1 MNTYLSFFRNP
12 PHPFTKH
19 GKSHIKPPAKSSYGI
34 CRTTDRQLEYD
45 RTAIGVRPYGNCR
58 TVTSKGARK
67 NFFGAKQKANGLTIS
82 LKLKTRSRP
91 TIHFHPVRDLKNPT
105 YDVLGYFRMKRNI
118 IIFVTSIQITD
129 AMSIKYEIH
138 SIQNAQGTGKERH
151 YAHIYEQPAM
161 TPQQLASRIQDS
173 CSLTKS
179 DVEGTVSALR
189 EAMIRELEQ
198 GHRFYIPKIGYF
210 SLSVELEIPDGKP
223 IDKVR
228 GDDIKV
234 RNINF
239 QPDASMLQEIKSHS
253 RFEHAEFSTL
263 SKKLSEESLLK
274 KITVFLSKHECLT
287 RRDMELEFGLRRS
300 TSYKWLK
307 HFTET
312 GALKKK
318 GTLSS
323 PVYFLAE

>member
-1 MNTYLSFFRNP
+1 MGDWRIPFGGLSY
-12 PHPFTKH
+12 
-19 GKSHIKPPAKSSYGI
+19 S
-34 CRTTDRQLEYD
+34 
-45 RTAIGVRPYGNCR
+45 NCR

-67 NFFGAKQKANGLTIS
+67 NFFGATRKANSLINS
-82 LKLKTRSRP
+82 LKFRTSDRP
-91 TIHFHPVRDLKNPT
+91 NIHFRPVRNLKNPT
-105 YDVLGYFRMKRNI
+105 YFVHRCFRIRREI
-118 IIFVTSIQITD
+118 IIFVVTIHITNT
-129 AMSIKYEIH
+129 MSIKYEIR

-210 SLSVELEIPDGKP
+210 SLSVGLEIPDGKP

-239 QPDASMLQEIKSHS
+239 QPEASMLQEIKSHS

-263 SKKLSEESLLK
+263 SKKQSEESLLK
-274 KITVFLSKHECLT
+274 KITVFLSKNKCLT

-300 TSYKWLK
+300 TAYKWLK

-312 GALKKK
+312 GVLKKK

>member
-1 MNTYLSFFRNP
+1 
-12 PHPFTKH
+12 
-19 GKSHIKPPAKSSYGI
+19 
-34 CRTTDRQLEYD
+34 
-45 RTAIGVRPYGNCR
+45 
-58 TVTSKGARK
+58 
-67 NFFGAKQKANGLTIS
+67 
-82 LKLKTRSRP
+82 
-91 TIHFHPVRDLKNPT
+91 
-105 YDVLGYFRMKRNI
+105 MKRNI
-118 IIFVTSIQITD
+118 IIFVTSIQITN

-210 SLSVELEIPDGKP
+210 SLSVGLEIPDGKP

-239 QPDASMLQEIKSHS
+239 QPEASMLQEIKSHS

-263 SKKLSEESLLK
+263 SKKQSEESLLK
-274 KITVFLSKHECLT
+274 KITVFLSKNKCLT

-300 TSYKWLK
+300 TAYKWLK

-312 GALKKK
+312 GVLKKE
-318 GTLSS
+318 GTWTS
-323 PVYFLAE
+323 PVYFLDK

>member
-1 MNTYLSFFRNP
+1 MGDWRIPIGGLS
-12 PHPFTKH
+12 
-19 GKSHIKPPAKSSYGI
+19 
-34 CRTTDRQLEYD
+34 
-45 RTAIGVRPYGNCR
+45 YGNCR

-67 NFFGAKQKANGLTIS
+67 NFFGATRKANSLINS
-82 LKLKTRSRP
+82 LKFRTSARP
-91 TIHFHPVRDLKNPT
+91 NIHFRPVRNLKKPT
-105 YDVLGYFRMKRNI
+105 YFVHRCFRIRREI
-118 IIFVTSIQITD
+118 IIFVVTIHITNT
-129 AMSIKYEIH
+129 MSIKYEIR

-210 SLSVELEIPDGKP
+210 SLSVGLEIPDGKP

-239 QPDASMLQEIKSHS
+239 QPEASMLQEIKSHS

-263 SKKLSEESLLK
+263 SKKQSEESLLK
-274 KITVFLSKHECLT
+274 KITVFLSKNKCLT

-300 TSYKWLK
+300 TAYKWLK

-312 GALKKK
+312 GVLKKK